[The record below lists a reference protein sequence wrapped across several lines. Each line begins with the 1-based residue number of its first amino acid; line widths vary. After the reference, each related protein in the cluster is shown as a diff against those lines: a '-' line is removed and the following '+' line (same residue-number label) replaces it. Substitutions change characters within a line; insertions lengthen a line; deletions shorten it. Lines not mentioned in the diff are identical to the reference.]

1 MIIFDVLN
9 LIIQESTT
17 QVDGSY
23 VGVVVVEKE
32 DNNIFGV
39 GVFIEESPMF
49 LLWGNCFYS
58 RGCL

>member
-9 LIIQESTT
+9 LTIEESTT

-23 VGVVVVEKE
+23 VGVVVEKE

-49 LLWGNCFYS
+49 LL
-58 RGCL
+58 

>member
-9 LIIQESTT
+9 PTT

-23 VGVVVVEKE
+23 VGVVVVEEE

-39 GVFIEESPMF
+39 GIYIEESPM
-49 LLWGNCFYS
+49 LL
-58 RGCL
+58 L